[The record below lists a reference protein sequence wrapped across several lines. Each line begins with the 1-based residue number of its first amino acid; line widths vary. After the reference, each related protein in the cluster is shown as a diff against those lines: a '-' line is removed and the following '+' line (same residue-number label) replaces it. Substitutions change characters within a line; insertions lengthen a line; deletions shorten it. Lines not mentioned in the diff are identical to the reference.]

1 MIVKTWN
8 DIFEEYYKTYRHH
21 FLPLQDWLELN
32 YNTPTKKVEVNDRS
46 ELDDSD
52 ANERLG

>member
-1 MIVKTWN
+1 MIVKTWS

-32 YNTPTKKVEVNDRS
+32 YNTPTKKVEVNDRN